1 MRQSWLRFK
10 VAFVSLSQDMSL
22 SYPDGRSNSEKHVL
36 VKMSRLNTMQQ
47 CIVMLHQMVKEA
59 QQGTRCPSHL
69 LPAPTDDTNDD
80 SRHPQAASA
89 NVPVLP
95 QAASRGSSPEPR
107 SKKKAM
113 MILFQNA
120 RGLQRA
126 HRTCQ
131 CGILIVMPMFSPT
144 LMDMHIF
151 GFLIGIHV
159 FTFWRDHRIHQRIN
173 QGRREPYD
181 GKVIILVQS
190 KDIMCMRILRIVQ
203 HGI

>member
-1 MRQSWLRFK
+1 MIPMMIRGTLRQ
-10 VAFVSLSQDMSL
+10 
-22 SYPDGRSNSEKHVL
+22 
-36 VKMSRLNTMQQ
+36 
-47 CIVMLHQMVKEA
+47 
-59 QQGTRCPSHL
+59 L
-69 LPAPTDDTNDD
+69 LPMFQYCPRQHLVAPAQNLGAK
-80 SRHPQAASA
+80 R
-89 NVPVLP
+89 
-95 QAASRGSSPEPR
+95 E
-107 SKKKAM
+107 AM

-131 CGILIVMPMFSPT
+131 CCILIVMPMFSPT

-159 FTFWRDHRIHQRIN
+159 FTFWRDHRIHQLIN
-173 QGRREPYD
+173 EARREPYD